1 MARPINPA
9 SAHRVKMAGRTRMS
23 FGRTF
28 IKTLASGRP
37 HHDTAK
43 VKAFVK
49 AAGVKAP
56 HGIRVSDAALN
67 DVAIGIVILTPAKAL
82 PRNVAL

>member
-1 MARPINPA
+1 MARQMNPA

-28 IKTLASGRP
+28 LKTLAAGKP

-43 VKAFVK
+43 VAAFVK
-49 AAGVKAP
+49 ASGFGSRKT
-56 HGIRVSDAALN
+56 DAQTLN
-67 DVAIGIVILTPAKAL
+67 DVAIGIVTLTPAKAL
-82 PRNVAL
+82 PRNTAVA